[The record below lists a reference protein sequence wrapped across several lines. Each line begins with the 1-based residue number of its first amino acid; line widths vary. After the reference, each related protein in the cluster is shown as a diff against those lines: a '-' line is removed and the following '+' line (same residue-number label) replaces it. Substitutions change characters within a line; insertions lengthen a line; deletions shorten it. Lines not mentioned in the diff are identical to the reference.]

1 MTDRTPLEIEQENI
15 ARSNEIQQET
25 TRELISLEDKVA
37 VIRVVENATNDTTV
51 MVTNRAPQE
60 L

>member
-15 ARSNEIQQET
+15 ARANEIHQET

-51 MVTNRAPQE
+51 TVTNRAPQE

>member
-15 ARSNEIQQET
+15 ARSNEIHQEI